1 MKQYAGLMFPTV
13 RERWYKAEKKLKY
26 LAMML
31 LTKNSEYITV
41 SVLCDR
47 EYLTIATKY
56 RTF

>member
-13 RERWYKAEKKLKY
+13 RERWYKAGKTYIY
-26 LAMML
+26 LAMIL
-31 LTKNSEYITV
+31 LTKNSKYITV
-41 SVLCDR
+41 FVLCDR